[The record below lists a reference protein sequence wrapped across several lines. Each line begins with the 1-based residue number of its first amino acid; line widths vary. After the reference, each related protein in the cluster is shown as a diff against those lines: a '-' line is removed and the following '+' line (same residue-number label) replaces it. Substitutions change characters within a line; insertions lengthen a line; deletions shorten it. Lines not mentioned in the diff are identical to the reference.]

1 MTQETI
7 FKRDDLEFIRCS
19 ENNYCITFN
28 IKNNDMILPK
38 IINFDLLKLVYEL
51 NPDIYEQTIMN
62 VIDENNAKTVIL
74 MKHFF
79 KDLGMAQAYFD
90 LNITK
95 VVDNDD
101 YTMFISS
108 QNYNNEDILPEF
120 IPDEARHFPIINI
133 NFSFE
138 KLSNHEIKFT
148 CNIEL
153 QKQIEKIPQMIEN
166 FIGQILYKIFKR
178 VKLFIEN
185 VKI

>member
-1 MTQETI
+1 
-7 FKRDDLEFIRCS
+7 
-19 ENNYCITFN
+19 
-28 IKNNDMILPK
+28 MILPK

-51 NPDIYEQTIMN
+51 NPDIYERTIMN

-79 KDLGMAQAYFD
+79 KDLGMAQTYFD

-95 VVDNDD
+95 VVDNND

-108 QNYNNEDILPEF
+108 RNYDDDDKLPEF
-120 IPDEARHFPIINI
+120 IPDEAKHFPIINI

-153 QKQIEKIPQMIEN
+153 QQQIQKMSQMIEN
-166 FIGQILYKIFKR
+166 FIGQILYKILNK
-178 VKLFIEN
+178 
-185 VKI
+185 

>member
-7 FKRDDLEFIRCS
+7 FKKDDLEFIRCS

-28 IKNNDMILPK
+28 VKNNDMILPK
-38 IINFDLLKLVYEL
+38 IINFDLLKLVYDL
-51 NPDIYEQTIMN
+51 NPDIYERTTMN
-62 VIDENNAKTVIL
+62 IIDENNAKTVIL

-79 KDLGMAQAYFD
+79 KDLGKEQSYFS

-95 VVDNDD
+95 VVDNDNC
-101 YTMFISS
+101 TKFISS
-108 QNYNNEDILPEF
+108 PNNDSLPEF
-120 IPDEARHFPIINI
+120 IPDEARHFSIINI

-148 CNIEL
+148 CNILL
-153 QKQIEKIPQMIEN
+153 QESKEKMPQIIEN

>member
-28 IKNNDMILPK
+28 IKNNDMILSK
-38 IINFDLLKLVYEL
+38 IINFDLLKLVYDL
-51 NPDIYEQTIMN
+51 NPDIYERTTMN
-62 VIDENNAKTVIL
+62 IIDENNAKTVIL
-74 MKHFF
+74 MKYFF
-79 KDLGMAQAYFD
+79 KDLGMAQTYFD

-101 YTMFISS
+101 CTVFISS
-108 QNYNNEDILPEF
+108 RNYDHDDSLPEF
-120 IPDEARHFPIINI
+120 IPDEAKHFPIINI
-133 NFSFE
+133 NFSFK
-138 KLSNHEIKFT
+138 KLSNHEINFS
-148 CNIEL
+148 CNILL
-153 QKQIEKIPQMIEN
+153 QESKEKIPQIIEN